1 MNPRG
6 LKVLAAVG
14 LAVGGAFGMAG
25 TFAPSA
31 SLRGIAWG
39 IDGVALVIAGAVLT
53 LLYYRQDRDLVAAG
67 FLVFTVG
74 EGLIL
79 SGAAMDPAAS
89 APSFGAGTA
98 LWASA
103 LVLVGIPRVFPVPAR
118 LLGLAAA
125 VLFVITSLRI
135 FAGAPVTALSSPLPF
150 FAYPVL
156 VATMIGWIWS
166 LLKADPSPGT
176 GE

>member
-1 MNPRG
+1 
-6 LKVLAAVG
+6 
-14 LAVGGAFGMAG
+14 MAG
-25 TFAPSA
+25 TFAPTPA
-31 SLRGIAWG
+31 LRGIAWG
-39 IDGVALVIAGAVLT
+39 IDGVSLVIAGAVLT
-53 LLYYRQDRDLVAAG
+53 LLYFRQDRDLVAAG

-74 EGLIL
+74 QGLIL
-79 SGAAMDPAAS
+79 STAAMDPAAS
-89 APSFGAGTA
+89 APSFGAGTS

-103 LVLVGIPRVFPVPAR
+103 LVLVGIPRVFPVPVR

-125 VLFVITSLRI
+125 VLFAVTSLRI

-166 LLKADPSPGT
+166 LLKGDPVPGA
-176 GE
+176 EE